1 MTQYAARYTFMV
13 LDADRDGL
21 VGVEELLR
29 LELFASYGQAV
40 VERIHS
46 HFDYASGFHGHLNI
60 DDFCRLCALTE
71 DRESKR
77 SQAFWFRIVDVD
89 GDGVLSVHDMRW
101 LYDQIWKDEATCVS
115 FEDLVC
121 QVFDM
126 ARKPPPWRSSA
137 GGKHISSLGGEGVD
151 GGVHGGFDAGV
162 DGGVNGGGTGGGS
175 YDPRGF
181 GRGLGARGGADGVT
195 LSEIRKSKLASGI
208 FGILTNHNDMLLKRS
223 TAEFS
228 KSSDVPM

>member
-1 MTQYAARYTFMV
+1 MLAQYAARYTFMV

-29 LELFASYGQAV
+29 FELFASYGQTV
-40 VERIHS
+40 VERIHA
-46 HFDYASGFHGHLNI
+46 HFDYTSGFHGHLNI
-60 DDFCRLCALTE
+60 DDFCRLSALTE
-71 DRESKR
+71 NRESKQ

-101 LYDQIWKDEATCVS
+101 LYDQIWKDEATCIS

-126 ARKPPPWRSSA
+126 ARKPPPWRSSS
-137 GGKHISSLGGEGVD
+137 GKKNSFSLGGEGVNE
-151 GGVHGGFDAGV
+151 GGNGGFN
-162 DGGVNGGGTGGGS
+162 GGVNGSGAGGGP
-175 YDPRGF
+175 YNPNGF

-208 FGILTNHNDMLLKRS
+208 FGILTNHNDMLLRRS